1 MDIVNMRKVGNKYEP
16 ESIDMDP
23 FSDYKHPGN
32 PSEQSFHRVEQPL
45 PQPTIIK
52 EERVE
57 LEGIE
62 RVNNNIDQ
70 FFDGVDMFFS
80 LTERVMGRIG
90 GPNARRRKSVK

>member
-1 MDIVNMRKVGNKYEP
+1 MDIVNMRKVGSKYEP

-32 PSEQSFHRVEQPL
+32 PSGQSFQQVEQPL
-45 PQPTIIK
+45 PQPTVVR

-62 RVNNNIDQ
+62 RVNHNIDQ
-70 FFDGVDMFFS
+70 FFDGIDMFFN
-80 LTERVMGRIG
+80 LTEKVMGRIG
-90 GPNARRRKSVK
+90 GSNARRRKSIK